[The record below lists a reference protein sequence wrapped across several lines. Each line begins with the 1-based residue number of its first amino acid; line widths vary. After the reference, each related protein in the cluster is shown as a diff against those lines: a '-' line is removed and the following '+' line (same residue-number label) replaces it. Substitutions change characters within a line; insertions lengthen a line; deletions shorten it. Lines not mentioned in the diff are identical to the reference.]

1 MPHSSAC
8 WCEFTAFIILLI
20 KKSMA
25 RTAAGMTIQN
35 KFFSTRLS
43 TFCEISNFKFVP
55 KKDRL
60 SMDFS
65 NLKIK
70 ISVREITKMKINVP
84 SCPAKSLPGPA
95 SRVRPPHETVGGE
108 TRLRYW
114 LDSWSALKTWISVTS
129 PWWNIFC
136 ADWRTA
142 KLAK

>member
-8 WCEFTAFIILLI
+8 WCEFTTFTILLI
-20 KKSMA
+20 KNRMA

-35 KFFSTRLS
+35 KFFSSRLL
-43 TFCEISNFKFVP
+43 TFCEISKFVLKL
-55 KKDRL
+55 KKYNL

-70 ISVREITKMKINVP
+70 ILVREITKMKINVP

-114 LDSWSALKTWISVTS
+114 LDSWSALKT
-129 PWWNIFC
+129 
-136 ADWRTA
+136 
-142 KLAK
+142 